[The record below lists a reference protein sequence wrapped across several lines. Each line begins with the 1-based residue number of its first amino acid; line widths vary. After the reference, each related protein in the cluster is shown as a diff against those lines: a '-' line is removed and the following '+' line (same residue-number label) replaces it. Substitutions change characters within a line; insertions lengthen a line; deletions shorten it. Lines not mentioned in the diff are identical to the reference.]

1 MGEYEILEPQ
11 ELMIKL
17 LGRIAFP
24 PEKVREIVAGGRQK
38 VIPWLKAYNLCDGE
52 HNQQKDMAKE
62 ADVNAGDFSRALKE
76 WEKLGI
82 IYQVKNEAEKVC
94 YKAITYLEEKEE

>member
-17 LGRIAFP
+17 LARIAYP
-24 PEKVREIVAGGRQK
+24 PEKVREIVAGGKQK
-38 VIPWLKAYNLCDGE
+38 VVPWLKAYNLCDGK
-52 HNQQKDMAKE
+52 HDKQKDMAKE
-62 ADVNAGDFSRALKE
+62 AGVDGGAFSRALQE

-82 IYQVKNEAEKVC
+82 IFQVKNNDGKVC
-94 YKAITYLEEKEE
+94 YKAITYLEEKED

>member
-1 MGEYEILEPQ
+1 MSDYEILEPQ
-11 ELMIKL
+11 ELTIKL

-52 HNQQKDMAKE
+52 HDKQGDIAKE
-62 ADVNAGDFSRALKE
+62 AGVDQGDLSRAMKE
-76 WEKLGI
+76 WEQLGI
-82 IYQVKNEAEKVC
+82 IYLVKNKKGKEC
-94 YKAITYLEEKEE
+94 YKAITYLEEKEV